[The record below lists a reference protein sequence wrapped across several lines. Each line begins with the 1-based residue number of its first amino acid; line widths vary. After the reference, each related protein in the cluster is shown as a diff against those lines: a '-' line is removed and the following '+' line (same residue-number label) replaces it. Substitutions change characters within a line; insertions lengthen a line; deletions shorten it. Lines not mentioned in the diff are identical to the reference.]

1 MLFAVIFIWKCW
13 RRSAAGAPA
22 VEDLGEVS
30 SNDRQYSP
38 TAERLGQFFTSWL
51 KRMQTT
57 SFKSLGKFEK
67 MTKKYISVVLKAF
80 KDVNMKVIIVLSK
93 INSTITSY

>member
-1 MLFAVIFIWKCW
+1 
-13 RRSAAGAPA
+13 

-38 TAERLGQFFTSWL
+38 MAERLGQFFTSWL

-57 SFKSLGKFEK
+57 SFKSLGELEK
-67 MTKKYISVVLKAF
+67 MTKKYISVVSKTF
-80 KDVNMKVIIVLSK
+80 KDVNMIIVLGK
-93 INSTITSY
+93 INSAIISY